1 MATRPM
7 RIRAKESDGVVSVK
21 VLMAHVMETGQRK
34 DAEGKTVPAWHITN
48 VKARCNDKDVLSAQ
62 WGPAIS
68 RDPYLAFS
76 FKGAKK
82 GDKIEITWIDTK
94 KETRTD
100 TAEIK

>member
-7 RIRAKESDGVVSVK
+7 RIRATETGGVVNVK
-21 VLMAHVMETGQRK
+21 VLMSHVMETGQRK
-34 DAEGKTVPAWHITN
+34 DQEGKIVPAWHITN
-48 VKARCNDKDVLSAQ
+48 VNATCNDKEVFSAQ

-76 FKGAKK
+76 FNGAKK
-82 GDKIEITWIDTK
+82 GDKIQITWIDTK